1 MAENKKLSPR
11 RAEVLSLFALL
22 LQVAF
27 FLLALLVSSQ
37 VKSLAV
43 HIEAWHFLGGAGIW
57 LVLFLQ
63 FRQRRLADEERFD
76 IEQYERLRREGKDTS
91 VFEATML
98 ESQMHVAAK
107 RLTWM
112 EKYLLSIF
120 SVINAG
126 YLLGIAFWLQ
136 AVVRNRPEGAFD
148 EKALEAIAYLAGFA
162 LVSFVFSRYA
172 VGMSQQAIWRPL
184 RAGGSYLFSN
194 ALACFALGIILFLA
208 QAGYNMAEQVTGYVL
223 VVLML
228 VIGLEILLNLLM
240 DAYRPR
246 IKGQYRRAP
255 YESRLLGLF
264 CEPGGILRTASHA
277 LDYQFG
283 FKVSETWFYKLLEKA
298 VVPMLIL
305 QALILYLLSCFTVVP
320 PGHQGVLE
328 RFGKPVNTGRAGEA
342 KPYESGMH
350 LKLPW
355 PIDTV
360 KTFPVDQVQT
370 IDIGFVRNDPIID
383 KNGREIPVTTPIL
396 WTKEHWKEEFPFLI
410 AVPGAKASEGNV
422 SEDSAKSVID
432 MLVLAVSLQ
441 YKIGDVAQYG
451 YGQDKCYKNPREL
464 LTELA
469 YRQVVHYC
477 ATTSIKA
484 LLGSGRHNAT
494 EHFKKVIQAK
504 VDQNNMGIKIV
515 FVGLESVHPPV
526 KVAESFE
533 KVVSALQ
540 DKQALILQATGAAR
554 EILARADGQ
563 SEVLKAEADAY
574 HAERTKVAEADAK
587 RFTQQ
592 LEAYKKGGD
601 VYRWREFLSVLDER
615 LPSMR
620 KYIISSD
627 DVKNWTYEIDLKEKL
642 QPDLMK
648 GLGVPQ
654 EKQENQP

>member
-1 MAENKKLSPR
+1 MAENTKLSPR

-27 FLLALLVSSQ
+27 FLLSLLVSTQ
-37 VKSLAV
+37 VKSLALRV
-43 HIEAWHFLGGAGIW
+43 EAWHFLGGAGIW

-76 IEQYERLRREGKDTS
+76 IEQYDRLRREGKDTS
-91 VFEATML
+91 VFEANMV
-98 ESQMHVAAK
+98 ESQMHIAAK
-107 RLTWM
+107 RLAWM
-112 EKYLLSIF
+112 EKYLLSVF

-126 YLLGIAFWLQ
+126 YLLCIGFWLL
-136 AVVRNRPEGAFD
+136 AKVRNEPVGAFD
-148 EKALEAIAYLAGFA
+148 GEVLEAIAYLAGFA
-162 LVSFVFSRYA
+162 LISFVFSRYA

-208 QAGYNMAEQVTGYVL
+208 QTGYAMAEKVTGYVL
-223 VVLML
+223 VILMI

-320 PGHQGVLE
+320 EGHQGVLE
-328 RFGKPVNTGRAGEA
+328 RFGKPVNTGRADEA

-355 PIDTV
+355 PIDKV
-360 KTFPVDQVQT
+360 ETFPVDQIQT
-370 IDIGFVRNDPIID
+370 IDIGFVRKDPIFDD
-383 KNGREIPVTTPIL
+383 KGREISQSTPIL
-396 WTKEHWKEEFPFLI
+396 WTIEHWKEEFPFLI
-410 AVPGAKASEGNV
+410 AVPGSNVKEEDASEV
-422 SEDSAKSVID
+422 SAESVID
-432 MLVLAVSLQ
+432 MLVLALSLQ
-441 YKIGDVAQYG
+441 YKIDDVAQYG
-451 YGQDKCYKNPREL
+451 YGQDKCYKDPRKL
-464 LTELA
+464 LTEMA
-469 YRQVVHYC
+469 YREVVHYC
-477 ATTSIKA
+477 ATTSIEA
-484 LLGSGRHNAT
+484 LLGPGRHETT
-494 EHFKKVIQAK
+494 EYFKKEIQAK
-504 VDQNNMGIKIV
+504 VDENKMGIKVV

-533 KVVSALQ
+533 KVVSTFQ
-540 DKQALILQATGAAR
+540 KKQALILKATGRAQ
-554 EILARADGQ
+554 EILSMAKGGANVLVARAN
-563 SEVLKAEADAY
+563 AY
-574 HAERTKVAEADAK
+574 KAERTAIAKADAL
-587 RFTQQ
+587 RFNHQ